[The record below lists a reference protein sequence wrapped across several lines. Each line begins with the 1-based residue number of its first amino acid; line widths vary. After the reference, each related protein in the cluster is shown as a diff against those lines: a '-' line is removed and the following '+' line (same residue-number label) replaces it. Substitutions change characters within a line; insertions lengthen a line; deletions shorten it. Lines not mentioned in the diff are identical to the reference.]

1 MRSREGSRILRF
13 MIAKMD
19 FLIPAQRLRETGA
32 LLAFHHPKP
41 SHRVH
46 ILIVPRRAYHSLMD
60 VAPEDHEFQR
70 DLFETVQSLVREF
83 HLEEGCYRLI
93 ANGGAF
99 QEVPVLHFHLVSDQA
114 VRETAP

>member
-1 MRSREGSRILRF
+1 

-70 DLFETVQSLVREF
+70 AYAALLSDPRYQLAIETGTSQEANVQT
-83 HLEEGCYRLI
+83 RLQLARDAF
-93 ANGGAF
+93 AN
-99 QEVPVLHFHLVSDQA
+99 LK
-114 VRETAP
+114 